1 MYLLGI
7 LYRFQRNIFIIK
19 ELLIDLEKR
28 GWQNKK
34 KVINPPWSREDIHFI
49 PSIMIQLRYWL
60 TDIISH
66 YLILHSHLEH
76 FDDLSFFGA
85 ILVTR
90 NIFLKPNFTQFSPT
104 HFFSLK
110 KPSRFFWRL
119 SIGLLWLFFSRSR
132 NLTSSFSR
140 KKIDFFFHGRI
151 HIDPKWIS

>member
-7 LYRFQRNIFIIK
+7 LNWFQRNIFRIK
-19 ELLIDLEKR
+19 ELLIDLEKT
-28 GWQNKK
+28 KK
-34 KVINPPWSREDIHFI
+34 KSNQSTMKPW
-49 PSIMIQLRYWL
+49 RYSLYTFNNADSTPIL
-60 TDIISH
+60 TYRH
-66 YLILHSHLEH
+66 NLALVLILHSHLEH

-104 HFFSLK
+104 HFFFSLK

-140 KKIDFFFHGRI
+140 KKIDFFFSWKNSYR
-151 HIDPKWIS
+151 S

>member
-1 MYLLGI
+1 MYLLG
-7 LYRFQRNIFIIK
+7 LLNYNWFQHNIFRIK

-34 KVINPPWSREDIHFI
+34 KVIDPPWSREDIHFI

-66 YLILHSHLEH
+66 WYYLILHSHL
-76 FDDLSFFGA
+76 DLSFFGA
-85 ILVTR
+85 IWVTR

-132 NLTSSFSR
+132 NLTSSFSG